1 MQPDTVDPPEFV
13 SERPMPRQPV
23 VMWQAWKQLLFLHW
37 EMDPAEIRR
46 TLPPGLTVDTWHG
59 KAWVGLVPF
68 FMCGV
73 RPRFCPA
80 MPWVSDF
87 LELNVRTYVRDAAGR
102 PGVWFYSLDCNQ
114 PIAVAI
120 ARTIFRLPYFRAK
133 MRAQMG
139 PKSDFIYYDCRRAG
153 APATSHYEYRAQ
165 GPVHRAV
172 VGSLEEFLVE
182 RYRLFSEKNGVLYSG
197 EVWHRPYEISNA
209 DAPSWCPEPIRQAGF
224 EGITQ
229 PPDHSSQS
237 LGVDVRIFPLKRV
250 GSR

>member
-1 MQPDTVDPPEFV
+1 MPEK
-13 SERPMPRQPV
+13 SV
-23 VMWQAWKQLLFLHW
+23 VMWQSWKRLLFLHW
-37 EMDPAEIRR
+37 ELDPADIQR
-46 TLPPGLTVDTWHG
+46 TLPAGLTVDTWHG
-59 KAWVGLVPF
+59 RAWIGVVPF

-80 MPWVSDF
+80 VPWLSDF
-87 LELNVRTYVRDAAGR
+87 LELNVRTYVRDATGR

-120 ARTIFRLPYFRAK
+120 ARSVFRLPYFHAR

-139 PKSDFIYYDCRRAG
+139 PESDFIYYDCRRAG
-153 APATSHYEYRAQ
+153 APTTSHYEYRAQ

-172 VGSLEEFLVE
+172 GGSLEEFLVE

-197 EVWHRPYEISNA
+197 EVWHQPYEIATA
-209 DAPSWCPEPIRQAGF
+209 DAPRWCPEPIRQAGF

-229 PPDHSSQS
+229 PPDHSIVST
-237 LGVDVRIFPLKRV
+237 GVDVRVFPLAPVR
-250 GSR
+250 SM